1 MTHRCS
7 HNTCKRK
14 LPLTAFTCRCNLY
27 YCDQHRMPEDHSC
40 SYNYFEENQK
50 KMKENLSTIIFKKS
64 DLILS
69 KS

>member
-1 MTHRCS
+1 MTQRCS
-7 HNTCKRK
+7 KDGCKRK

-50 KMKENLSTIIFKKS
+50 LMKSNLSSIVFTKS
-64 DLILS
+64 ELMLNQ
-69 KS
+69 